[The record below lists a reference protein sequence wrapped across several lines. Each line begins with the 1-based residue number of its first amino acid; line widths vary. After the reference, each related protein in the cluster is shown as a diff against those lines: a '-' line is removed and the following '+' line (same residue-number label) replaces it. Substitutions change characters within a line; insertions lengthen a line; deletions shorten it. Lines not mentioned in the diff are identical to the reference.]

1 MGFRSPQEDIMV
13 FLWTLILAALAI
25 VLYTAIKF
33 QRYVS
38 SRASGKLQPS
48 NSRLR
53 SAATGQPRRCLQWI
67 SLRDCASIL
76 AEAGD
81 LIVVDLRP
89 DSRRKG
95 FPIAG
100 PSIMSVHPG
109 ELSEVLEWLPPER
122 GAIFYGASALCIS
135 LIQTSPCMRGSAPVY
150 LLADDPA
157 GMEAA

>member
-1 MGFRSPQEDIMV
+1 MV
-13 FLWTLILAALAI
+13 FLWALLLAALAF
-25 VLYTAIKF
+25 VLYTAIQF

-38 SRASGKLQPS
+38 LRATGRMQPS
-48 NSRLR
+48 FSRLQ
-53 SAATGQPRRCLQWI
+53 SAAASQPRRRLQWV

-81 LIVVDLRP
+81 LIVIDLRP
-89 DSRRKG
+89 ESRRTA

-135 LIQTSPCMRGSAPVY
+135 LIQTSPCMCGSAPVY
-150 LLADDPA
+150 LVTDDPA